1 MLHKMIDFKGPI
13 PLNVWR
19 KVAIGTWET
28 TKDPSIYG
36 FVDIDATAI
45 LEKMEEYRARGIRL
59 TPTVLVAKGIAHGIE
74 RCPSFNTI
82 LRWGKLYERK
92 TIDVFLQ
99 VSAVENGEENLSG
112 TVVRDANRKSLET
125 ILHEIQ
131 AKARNIRAQEDPEFK
146 KIKKNLSGIP
156 SWIISKILDFT
167 SFVNYGLNLWSPLMG
182 TPKDPFGSVMVTSVG
197 SMGLEYGFA
206 PLVPYSRCP
215 MVMAIGKITEK
226 PVVVQGQVIIKP
238 MLPVSVTLDH
248 RHVDG
253 YGCSKIL
260 HGLLDYLHHPH

>member
-1 MLHKMIDFKGPI
+1 MLRKNVEFKGPAQM
-13 PLNVWR
+13 NVWR

-36 FVDIDATAI
+36 FVDVDASAI
-45 LEKMEEYRARGIRL
+45 LNKIEEYRKKGIRL
-59 TPTVLVAKGIAHGIE
+59 TPTILVAKGIAHGIE
-74 RCPSFNTI
+74 RYPSFNTV

-92 TIDVFLQ
+92 TIDIFLQ

-112 TVVRDANRKSLET
+112 VVVREANHKSLES
-125 ILHEIQ
+125 ILHELQ
-131 AKARNIRAQEDPEFK
+131 EKARKIRTHEDPEFQN
-146 KIKKNLSGIP
+146 IKKTMKNIP
-156 SWIISKILDFT
+156 SWIISKILDFM
-167 SFVNYGLNLWSPLMG
+167 SFLNHGLNLWSPWFG
-182 TPKDPFGSVMVTSVG
+182 TPRDPFGSAMVTSVG

-226 PVVVQGQVIIKP
+226 PVVENGQVVIKP
-238 MLPVSVTLDH
+238 MIPISVTMDH
-248 RHVDG
+248 RHIDG